1 MLLAEPPKEKQAYPM
16 SIQAAYDEWS
26 KTYDEDANAT
36 KELDAQVT
44 RETLAQLD
52 ARRRARTRLRHRQE
66 HGLPRRALRPRDG
79 RRLLGGMLARARQQV
94 AAANVS
100 FVEADLTAR
109 WPSEDASVDL
119 ATINLVLEHI
129 ADLPAVF
136 REAARVLR
144 PGGHLFVCELHPF
157 RQYMGSQARFER
169 DGETTRIDAFLHH
182 ISDYLS
188 AAEGAG
194 LELVELREWW
204 HDEYGPQVPRLVSF
218 LFRVPTGATLAVS

>member
-1 MLLAEPPKEKQAYPM
+1 M
-16 SIQAAYDEWS
+16 SVQAAYDEWS

-44 RETLAQLD
+44 RETLSKLD
-52 ARRRARTRLRHRQE
+52 AADVLELGCGTGKNTAFLAE
-66 HGLPRRALRPRDG
+66 HFAHVTAVDFSA
-79 RRLLGGMLARARQQV
+79 GMLERARQQV

-100 FVEADLTAR
+100 FVEADLKNR
-109 WPSEDASVDL
+109 WPAENSSFDL

-136 REAARVLR
+136 HEAARVLR
-144 PGGHLFVCELHPF
+144 HSGHLFVCELHPF

-169 DGETTRIDAFLHH
+169 DGSTTRIDAFLQH
-182 ISDYLS
+182 ISDYLT
-188 AAEGAG
+188 AAESAG

-218 LFRVPTGATLAVS
+218 LFRVPTART

>member
-1 MLLAEPPKEKQAYPM
+1 M
-16 SIQAAYDEWS
+16 SVQAAYDEWS

-44 RETLAQLD
+44 RKTLSKLD
-52 ARRRARTRLRHRQE
+52 AGDVLELGCGTGKNTAFLSERFARIT
-66 HGLPRRALRPRDG
+66 AVDFSA
-79 RRLLGGMLARARQQV
+79 GMLERARQQV
-94 AAANVS
+94 TAANVS
-100 FVEADLTAR
+100 FVEANLKNR
-109 WPSEDASVDL
+109 WPAENSSFDL

-169 DGETTRIDAFLHH
+169 DGSTTRIDAFLHH
-182 ISDYLS
+182 VSDYLT
-188 AAEGAG
+188 AAESAG

-218 LFRVPTGATLAVS
+218 LFRFPMGQPQSY